1 MNGAETPRPTHP
13 MSPVDAAWY
22 HMDGPA
28 NPAIVTAVAV
38 TRRPLDF
45 RRLHAVLARRLLRFE
60 RFRQRVV
67 ERGLL
72 PTPAWEDVPDF
83 DIDAHLHRA
92 ALPSPGDESQLQAL
106 VGELAGLPLDASRP
120 LWQVH
125 VVDNVGAGGAMILR
139 YHHCLAD
146 GTAMMAVG
154 ARLFDPPMPP
164 LPHPAAAPEPL
175 DLPAAVALAASEA
188 GAVLSEL
195 IKWPDPRSPF
205 KGDFGPRKSVA
216 WSLPVPIEDIKAIGA
231 PTGAKVNDVLVAA
244 LAGALRGYLR
254 RRGVDVD
261 HTTLRAMV
269 PVDLRP
275 PERIGELGNEFGLV
289 ILDLPVSAASASR
302 RLVLAKA
309 HMDEIKRSAQAPA
322 MRLLLELLGRA
333 PKAIEDLAGEIFGSK
348 ASVVLTNVAGPRETV
363 RLAGVPVDRLLF
375 CVPHPGDQLGMGLS
389 IFSYR
394 GMATLTLIADAGL
407 VPDPQAITK
416 AFHRELA
423 TMLRRRNRATAVRT
437 SRGMAAAATTGC

>member
-1 MNGAETPRPTHP
+1 MSTHP
-13 MSPVDAAWY
+13 MSPLDAAWY

-28 NPAIVTAVAV
+28 NPAIVTAVAI

-67 ERGLL
+67 ERGLVL
-72 PTPAWEDVPDF
+72 PTPAWEDAAGF
-83 DIDAHLHRA
+83 DIDAHLHRT
-92 ALPSPGDESQLQAL
+92 ALPAPGDESQLRTL
-106 VGELAGLPLDASRP
+106 VGELASTPLDPARP

-125 VVDNVGAGGAMILR
+125 VVDNVGSGGAMILR
-139 YHHCLAD
+139 YHHCMAD

-154 ARLFDPPMPP
+154 ARLFDKQAPSQARRV
-164 LPHPAAAPEPL
+164 PHACAAPAEPGL
-175 DLPAAVALAASEA
+175 LEAAALAAGEA

-205 KGDFGPRKSVA
+205 KGDFGPGKRIA
-216 WSLPVPIEDIKAIGA
+216 WSMPVPIDDVKAIGA
-231 PTGAKVNDVLVAA
+231 PAGAKVNDVLVAA
-244 LAGALRGYLR
+244 VAGALRGYLK

-275 PERIGELGNEFGLV
+275 RERMGQLGNEFGLV
-289 ILDLPVSAASASR
+289 ILDLPVSTASAAQ
-302 RLVLAKA
+302 RLALTKA
-309 HMDEIKRSAQAPA
+309 RMDAIKHSPQAPA
-322 MRLLLELLGRA
+322 MRLLLDLFGRG
-333 PKAIEDLAGEIFGSK
+333 PKVLEDLACEVFGSK
-348 ASVVLTNVAGPRETV
+348 ASVVLTNVAGPRDTV

-375 CVPHPGDQLGMGLS
+375 CVPHPGDQLGMGIS

-394 GMATLTLIADAGL
+394 GMATLTVMADAGL
-407 VPDPQAITK
+407 VPYPQAITQ
-416 AFHRELA
+416 AFHREFA
-423 TMLRRRNRATAVRT
+423 AMFRQRSRRAERQEPVSST
-437 SRGMAAAATTGC
+437 